1 MFNFAKLAHSLFSNS
16 IFDGMQGPR
25 TSCINLVQMNTSIID
40 HHNNWKILFFKEEIK
55 IKEKKRLLNTG
66 IKRLRN

>member
-1 MFNFAKLAHSLFSNS
+1 MFNFAKLAHSLFPDS
-16 IFDGMQGPR
+16 IFDDIQGPR
-25 TSCINLVQMNTSIID
+25 TSCINLVQMNTSVID

-66 IKRLRN
+66 I